1 MVPKL
6 RQKECDDL
14 FRDGIRYIEN
24 GTPDY
29 RLDGE
34 QLLFIGVNSCDR
46 PERECSR
53 KCEKYH
59 EAVEHLSKPKPVS
72 L

>member
-34 QLLFIGVNSCDR
+34 QLLFIGVQKCGHC
-46 PERECSR
+46 PE
-53 KCEKYH
+53 KCEHYH
-59 EAVEHLSKPKPVS
+59 KAVRRLSEPKPVS